1 MHSLVALSQHLAGL
15 RAQAIPTGDGGAALP
30 ADVVA
35 KLNTLLA
42 WFKYGGFG
50 GTIMGLIGA
59 AVAMAISHRSG
70 GGGLGEHTRGITLA
84 ILATIIIGASATIV
98 GAFA

>member
-1 MHSLVALSQHLAGL
+1 MHSLVALTQHLAGFPS
-15 RAQAIPTGDGGAALP
+15 QTVPTGNGGAALP
-30 ADVVA
+30 SDVVD

-42 WFKYGGFG
+42 WFKYGGFA

-59 AVAMAISHRSG
+59 AVAMAISHRG

-84 ILATIIIGASATIV
+84 LLATIIIGASATII
-98 GAFA
+98 GTFA

>member
-1 MHSLVALSQHLAGL
+1 MHSLVALMQHLAGFP
-15 RAQAIPTGDGGAALP
+15 AQTVPTGNGGAALP
-30 ADVVA
+30 SDVVD

-42 WFKYGGFG
+42 WFKYGGFA

-70 GGGLGEHTRGITLA
+70 GGLGEHTRGIALA
-84 ILATIIIGASATIV
+84 ILAAIIIGASATIV
-98 GAFA
+98 GTFA

>member
-1 MHSLVALSQHLAGL
+1 MHTLVALSQHFTGL
-15 RAQAIPTGDGGAALP
+15 PAQTVPTGNGGAALP
-30 ADVVA
+30 SDVVA

-59 AVAMAISHRSG
+59 AVAMAVSHRSG
-70 GGGLGEHTRGITLA
+70 GGLGEHARGVTLA
-84 ILATIIIGASATIV
+84 IVATIIIGASATIV